1 MEQDKFEHME
11 RSIREYFSCWIENTP
26 ATLEKIFSDDI
37 IYSEC
42 YGPEYRGIGQ
52 VKQWF
57 EDWNK
62 KGRVLEWTIKSFLHQ
77 GNRTAVEWYF
87 RCDYDGEAGFDGM
100 SLMEFAEDG
109 RIRSLK
115 EFQSKAEH
123 EFPYGEDY
131 IK

>member
-1 MEQDKFEHME
+1 MGQDKFEHME

-26 ATLEKIFSDDI
+26 AMLEKIFSDDI
-37 IYSEC
+37 VYSEC

-77 GNRTAVEWYF
+77 GDRTAVEWYF

-109 RIRSLK
+109 RICSLK